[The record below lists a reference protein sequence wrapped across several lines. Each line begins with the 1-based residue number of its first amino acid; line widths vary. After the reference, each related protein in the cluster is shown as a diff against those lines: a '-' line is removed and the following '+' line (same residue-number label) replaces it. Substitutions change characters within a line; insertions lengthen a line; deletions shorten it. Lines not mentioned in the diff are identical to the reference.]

1 MKVDIAV
8 VGAGIIGAALADALS
23 QLRLKVAVIEAG
35 IPGGGTSAAGMGHLV
50 ALDGNAAELALARDG
65 LRRWQALQGDLPSA
79 VEYRACGTLWLARNE
94 EEMATAA
101 AKQAVFRRLGLKA
114 ELLTPEILYRLEPNL
129 AQGLAGGLLRP
140 DEAVIYPPAAVA
152 FLLQRAELRGTQLIR
167 QRAQAVDEGVV
178 RLEDGSRI
186 AAEQVVVAAGVNSTA
201 LVPGLPLQPRKGQLV
216 ITERYAGLVR
226 HQLIELGYAQSAHG
240 NDDASVAF
248 NVQPRATGQLLI
260 GSSRQYHDSRP
271 EIDWPLLRRMLLR
284 AFDFLPGLRH
294 LQAVRTWTGL
304 RPATPD
310 KLPLLGPLPDRPGLW
325 LATGHEGLGITTA
338 LSSAAH
344 LAARLT
350 GRPSALPSSAYDPA
364 RFSVATPE
372 PEICHG

>member
-1 MKVDIAV
+1 MKVDIAI

-23 QLRLKVAVIEAG
+23 QLRLKVAVIEAAT
-35 IPGGGTSAAGMGHLV
+35 PGGGTSAAGMGHLV
-50 ALDGNAAELALARDG
+50 ALDGNPAELALARDG
-65 LRRWQALQGDLPSA
+65 LRRWQALQGDLPA
-79 VEYRACGTLWLARNE
+79 GVEYRACGTLWIARDQD
-94 EEMATAA
+94 EMAAAA

-114 ELLTPEILYRLEPNL
+114 ELLTPELLYRLEPNL

-152 FLLQRAELRGTQLIR
+152 FLLERAELRGAVLLR
-167 QRAQAVDEGVV
+167 QRVQAVDQGVV
-178 RLEDGSRI
+178 RLEDGSRV
-186 AAEQVVVAAGVNSTA
+186 AAEQVVIAAGNGSSA
-201 LVPGLPLQPRKGQLV
+201 LLPDLPLQPRKGQLV

-240 NDDASVAF
+240 SDSSSVAF

-260 GSSRQYHDSRP
+260 GSSRQYDDPSAD
-271 EIDWPLLRRMLLR
+271 IDWPLLRRMLNR
-284 AFDFLPGLRH
+284 AFEFLPGLRH
-294 LQAVRTWTGL
+294 LQAVRAWTGQ

-310 KLPLLGPLPDRPGLW
+310 KLPLLGPVPDRPGLW

-364 RFSVATPE
+364 RFIPA
-372 PEICHG
+372 EIETCDG

>member
-1 MKVDIAV
+1 MKVDIAI

-23 QLRLKVAVIEAG
+23 QLRLKVAVIEAAT
-35 IPGGGTSAAGMGHLV
+35 PGGGTSAAGMGHLV
-50 ALDGNAAELALARDG
+50 ALDGNPAELALARDG
-65 LRRWQALQGDLPSA
+65 LRRWQALQGDLPAS
-79 VEYRACGTLWLARNE
+79 VEYRACGTLWIARDQD
-94 EEMATAA
+94 EMAAAA
-101 AKQAVFRRLGLKA
+101 AKQTVFRRLGLKA
-114 ELLTPEILYRLEPNL
+114 ELLTPELLYRLEPNL

-152 FLLQRAELRGTQLIR
+152 FLLERAELRGAALLR
-167 QRAQAVDEGVV
+167 QRVQAVDQGVV
-178 RLEDGSRI
+178 RLEDGSRV
-186 AAEQVVVAAGVNSTA
+186 AAEQVVIAAGNGSAA
-201 LVPGLPLQPRKGQLV
+201 LLPDLPLQPRKGQLV

-240 NDDASVAF
+240 SDSSSVAF

-260 GSSRQYHDSRP
+260 GSSRQYDDPSAD
-271 EIDWPLLRRMLLR
+271 IDWPLLRRMLNR
-284 AFDFLPGLRH
+284 AFEFLPGLRH
-294 LQAVRTWTGL
+294 LQAVRAWTGQ

-310 KLPLLGPLPDRPGLW
+310 KLPLLGPVPDRPGLW

-364 RFSVATPE
+364 RFISAEVET
-372 PEICHG
+372 CDG